1 MSGVVGVR
9 MRVLGAVLLLGMLCL
24 PPAVRAEGRNA
35 ATAVQVLPLE
45 TFTQDAVGSFPSRWK
60 VRGDEDEARR
70 IYRVAEENGS
80 RFLNALTRG
89 QGVQIGLE
97 HTFRP
102 QDFPVLRWRWRAK
115 QLPSGA
121 DERVKA
127 TNDSA
132 AAVYVVF
139 DSRLLPRA
147 IKYVWSAALPV
158 GTKIDNPVYWRA
170 KTVVLESGL
179 TGLGEWQEEVV
190 NFYQDYRELFGD
202 EPGEVQGIAVLTD
215 SDMTQTVAEADY
227 ADFALLSS
235 GGPRAQESWSLLRL
249 PPVKTPGRD

>member
-1 MSGVVGVR
+1 MV
-9 MRVLGAVLLLGMLCL
+9 RVLRSVLLLGILCI
-24 PPAVRAEGRNA
+24 PPAVGAEGGNIA
-35 ATAVQVLPLE
+35 ATVRVLPLE
-45 TFTQDAVGSFPSRWK
+45 TFTQDPVGSFPSRWK
-60 VRGDEDEARR
+60 VRGDENEARR
-70 IYRVAEENGS
+70 IYKVAAENGTH
-80 RFLNALTRG
+80 FLHALTRG

-97 HTFRP
+97 HAFRP
-102 QDFPVLRWRWRAK
+102 QEFPILRWRWRAK

-121 DERVKA
+121 DERAKA

-132 AAVYVVF
+132 AAVYVIF
-139 DSRLLPRA
+139 DSRFLPRA
-147 IKYVWSAALPV
+147 IKYVWSTTLPV

-179 TGLGEWQEEVV
+179 TGVGEWQEEVV

-227 ADFALLSS
+227 ADFALLSV
-235 GGPRAQESWSLLRL
+235 GGLAAQDTWSLLRL
-249 PPVKTPGRD
+249 PSAKTLGRD